1 MIVQEAVIITAVAG
15 YMGLVLGVLVLELVR
30 SIALDVPGVRFLA
43 LVEIDF
49 KTAITAIVVLVVA
62 GFFASLLPA
71 SKAAKV
77 NPIVALQDE

>member
-1 MIVQEAVIITAVAG
+1 
-15 YMGLVLGVLVLELVR
+15 
-30 SIALDVPGVRFLA
+30 
-43 LVEIDF
+43 
-49 KTAITAIVVLVVA
+49 LVVA